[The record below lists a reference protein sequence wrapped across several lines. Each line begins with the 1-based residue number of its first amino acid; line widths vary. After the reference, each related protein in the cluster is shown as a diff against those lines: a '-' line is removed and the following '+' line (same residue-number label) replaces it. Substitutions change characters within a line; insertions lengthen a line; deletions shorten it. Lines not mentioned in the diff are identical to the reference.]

1 MINNSRESALT
12 QAFYEWE
19 NSCCYN
25 NNNNNINNRKRKNCC
40 FCNNL
45 TSSYSSENSKKS
57 KYRRISEPLTQL
69 SKFELLSNAL
79 KLEDFVLIN
88 TLGKFQRVID

>member
-1 MINNSRESALT
+1 MIDNSRESALT
-12 QAFYEWE
+12 QEYYKWE
-19 NSCCYN
+19 DSCCY
-25 NNNNNINNRKRKNCC
+25 NNNNINNRKRKNCC

-45 TSSYSSENSKKS
+45 TLSYSSENSIRS

-69 SKFELLSNAL
+69 SQFELLSNAL